1 MELYRLTGTLSTYSI
16 FICNLIMSM
25 PGSFPEPFRHRQ
37 RMSSALNSDSTLR
50 EVDFVA
56 KKELTSK
63 TDSQKSLIVALN
75 TTTYFLIGY
84 QFLRYTHSACLP
96 PSIVHVLIQF
106 ALQPWRATIASD
118 RDLFAEQ
125 LDIQEQMFALQAR
138 PFNRLD
144 AARVL
149 LKQTCLLVYYSFL
162 ASFTYHILFYIF
174 WVRPVALSG
183 KLEGLEHGSWFGLS
197 FIGESINISILSSD
211 MLLIQLWKL
220 ELGQVLLLDLAI
232 LLLQLTI
239 YQCIFL
245 QSTLSPIGIRLSEPE
260 AFILPGEPGV
270 PAKRLVFPSLIQ
282 IKLYETFSKDSF
294 VRNANN

>member
-1 MELYRLTGTLSTYSI
+1 MLSILSPYSTLTYKS
-16 FICNLIMSM
+16 NMSM
-25 PGSFPEPFRHRQ
+25 PGAFPGPSRRRLQ
-37 RMSSALNSDSTLR
+37 MAPTLNPDSTLR
-50 EVDFVA
+50 EIDFVA

-63 TDSQKSLIVALN
+63 TESQKSLIVTLN
-75 TTTYFLIGY
+75 TTIYFLIGY

-96 PSIVHVLIQF
+96 PSIVHILIQF
-106 ALQPWRATIASD
+106 ALQPWRATNASE

-125 LDIQEQMFALQAR
+125 LDVQELMFVLQGR
-138 PFNRLD
+138 TFDRQQ

-149 LKQTCLLVYYSFL
+149 LRQTCLLVYYSFL
-162 ASFTYHILFYIF
+162 ASFIYHILFYVF
-174 WVRPVALSG
+174 WVRKVALNG
-183 KLEGLEHGSWFGLS
+183 NLQGLEHGSWYGLS
-197 FIGESINISILSSD
+197 FIGESITASILSSD
-211 MLLIQLWKL
+211 MLLVQLWKL

-270 PAKRLVFPSLIQ
+270 PAKRLARPDLIQ
-282 IKLYETFSKDSF
+282 IRLYESFSRDSF
-294 VRNANN
+294 ALNPNN